1 MYAKN
6 FLDQIS
12 EIKSKDSNAI
22 ISETTKGTVI
32 GSTIGGGI
40 GLLIGFSKNK
50 NLLLC
55 GFVGAVMGGLIS
67 RIFITKK

>member
-12 EIKSKDSNAI
+12 EVKKKDTNTV
-22 ISETTKGTVI
+22 ISDATKGTVV

-40 GLLIGFSKNK
+40 GLLIGFSKDK

>member
-55 GFVGAVMGGLIS
+55 GFVGAVMVGLIS
-67 RIFITKK
+67 MIFITKK